1 MNIEKE
7 IRYSV
12 WRSVSDSVD
21 NLVCNLVYNSVYWPI
36 WESIDK
42 KVVNN
47 NSITI
52 NIASEIKEYGYK

>member
-1 MNIEKE
+1 MNIEEE

-21 NLVCNLVYNSVYWPI
+21 NLVCDLVYSSVYWPI
-36 WESIDK
+36 WESVDR

-52 NIASEIKEYGYK
+52 NIENEIKEYEY